1 MKIAAKLSLICFF
14 LAVIA
19 GLVWGGLA
27 WAKADTQPTPY
38 SSYNSSAFFFPPYP
52 SDQERMGFDKASGHD
67 TTALNA
73 GWYLDWGASA
83 NPAHPGGA
91 EYVRVIAL
99 ETNTGWCQA
108 ATQAGQITP
117 SLTGTTLIEAVQA
130 HPGALW
136 LVGNEPDSL
145 YGGDSIQPEL
155 YAEFYHYFV
164 TAIKA
169 ADPTAKVSV
178 GAIVQPSPL
187 RLEYLDKVLNQYQAV
202 YGQSLPADLW
212 NIHFYILN
220 EGPCGSWGGAVPPFS
235 SQETGWQ
242 IPFTAAALLDLEAM
256 ENNLRAFRQWMY
268 DRGYGDQPL
277 IITEFGVLPPPT
289 FPGFED
295 PVSAQF
301 LSDIFDLFL
310 TATDPVIGYAAD
322 GNRLV
327 QMWAWFSTN
336 FGAYGG
342 DLFETGAG
350 ADLTVIGEAFVAQ
363 ANTHY
368 TPYVDLQLEP
378 PVATEIIETGLISGM
393 VGLKTIS
400 VRAYVTNRG
409 NVTATNAQAR
419 ITLTDYF
426 AQAPLAAEDYAL
438 GDLGGRYAQAP
449 VYVGASWDVALPAA
463 FTVTVTTEPDQG
475 LADANLSNNTW
486 VQLMAWFP
494 DLAVADLEVFPT
506 VIDPERR
513 QVASIITTTV
523 INTGNWTSTEVL
535 LGLSAQNG
543 DGPPAPVGEAITI
556 PPLAMGQSFVVTS
569 SWLAPSAGL
578 YQIRATINPEAIPG
592 LDLNADNNEA
602 VQNIF
607 VARHRIYFPIVSN
620 D

>member
-1 MKIAAKLSLICFF
+1 MKIAAKLSLICF
-14 LAVIA
+14 LLVVIV

-27 WAKADTQPTPY
+27 WVSADTQPPPY
-38 SSYNSSAFFFPPYP
+38 TSYNSSAFFFPPYP
-52 SDQERMGFDKASGHD
+52 SDQERMGFDKTSSHD
-67 TTALNA
+67 TTALQA
-73 GWYLDWGASA
+73 GWYLDWGAQA

-91 EYVRVIAL
+91 EYARVIAL
-99 ETNTGWCQA
+99 ETDTGWCQA
-108 ATQAGQITP
+108 ATQAGEVTP

-136 LVGNEPDSL
+136 LIGNEPDSL
-145 YGGDSIQPEL
+145 YGGNSLQPEL
-155 YAEFYHYFV
+155 YTEFYHYFV
-164 TAIKA
+164 TTIKA

-187 RLEYLDKVLNQYQAV
+187 RLEYLDKVLNHYQAV
-202 YGQSLPADLW
+202 YGQSLPTDLW

-220 EGPCGSWGGAVPPFS
+220 EGPCSSWGGAVPPFS
-235 SQETGWQ
+235 SQDTGWQ
-242 IPFTAAALLDLEAM
+242 IPFTAEALLDLEAM
-256 ENNLRAFRQWMY
+256 ENNLHAFRQWMY

-327 QMWAWFSTN
+327 QMWAWFSTD

-342 DLFETGAG
+342 DLFETGTT
-350 ADLTVIGEAFVAQ
+350 ADLTVIGDAFAAQ
-363 ANTHY
+363 ANAHY

-378 PVATEIIETGLISGM
+378 PAGTEIVETGLITGIL
-393 VGLKTIS
+393 GLKTIS

-419 ITLTDYF
+419 IMLTDYF
-426 AQAPLAAEDYAL
+426 DQAPLEGEDYSL
-438 GDLGGRYAQAP
+438 GDLGGRYTQAP
-449 VYVGASWDVALPAA
+449 VYVSTSWDVALPAA
-463 FTVTVTTEPDQG
+463 FTVTITTEPDQG
-475 LADANLSNNTW
+475 ATDANPSNNTLA
-486 VQLMAWFP
+486 QLMAWFP
-494 DLAVADLEVFPT
+494 DLAVTDLEVSPT
-506 VIDPERR
+506 VFDPQRR
-513 QVASIITTTV
+513 PITSVITTTV
-523 INTGNWTSTEVL
+523 INTGNWTSTEIL
-535 LGLSAQNG
+535 LGLSAQNE
-543 DGPPAPVGEAITI
+543 DGPATPVGEAITI
-556 PPLAMGQSFVVTS
+556 PPLAVGQSMVITS
-569 SWLAPSAGL
+569 SWLAPSSGL

-602 VQNIF
+602 TQDIF
-607 VARHRIYFPIVSN
+607 VAKYRTYFPIVSN